1 LQLHKLELYGFKSFA
16 DKTEFVFDGGMT
28 VFCGPNGCGK
38 SNIVDAV
45 KWVLGEQSAKSLRGS
60 DMADV
65 IFNGTANRKSLGFA
79 EVSLTILNDK
89 GMLPVDY
96 REVRITR
103 RLYRS
108 GDSEYLINMQPVR
121 LRDIR
126 ELFMDTGIGMDAY
139 SVMEQ
144 GKIDAL
150 LQSNPSDR
158 RAVFEEAAGIS
169 KYKAKRRAAM
179 LKLDRVEQNLL
190 RLGDIIEEVEKQLR
204 SIKRQASAA
213 RRYKESSDLLNERKI
228 QLALHRY
235 HELGTHVKSVEDE
248 IRQARDGLQALRAA
262 AEKKEA
268 ERSELE
274 TSAIEMDKQIARVDS
289 ADAEIQSQ
297 MAAAEEAVN
306 LNRERMQELQLS
318 ESKYT
323 SEINTL
329 TNRLNDTRQ
338 ELERALEEIAAI
350 DEGLITETATLE
362 THLAAIN
369 EMTRQCLAIAR
380 DIEKQRIE
388 VTDIMRLA
396 ASHQNRL
403 SSLDAEQN
411 SIDSQTTRMTQ
422 RIEDRK
428 GELANIEERIIA
440 DVAGIDGLSDQLDG
454 HQAVMVEKQARRN
467 DVKTRVE
474 LLGDK
479 VAEKRSHLAA
489 RESRRQ
495 VLQDLEEKH
504 EGLNQGVVNILE
516 EMKSN
521 GGSASGVK
529 GIVADLMQADMH
541 YAPAL
546 EAALGES
553 AQFLVTESVE
563 HSIRAVEHLKQNQ
576 KGRATFLALDR
587 LQHNGHAPLPETNGS
602 FVGRAHELIRCDDA
616 HKPLFGNLLHNTLI
630 VSDLAGAVEMS
641 SNGFRNFR
649 LVTLEGDIIDS
660 GGAVT
665 GGSTQGRMGV
675 ISRKSE
681 LHAITAELVGLKAE
695 IQRLQEEYTQRA
707 HERDELE
714 IAIDELR
721 NKIHAATVDL
731 AEKRKELSRLT
742 ETKERFL
749 QEMQSARTELEELGR
764 SLERVDR
771 QKREV
776 QGQLEELRTREQAA
790 SSEIETMEAARKQ
803 KDDHRA
809 QLNAQATDLKVHIA
823 RQRER
828 SESLRFAGER
838 YRRSIEENEAA
849 IKRDKEEIELCGK
862 RRKDSAAVI
871 EQKQA
876 EIDRLIAERETLKQ
890 NSVELRNRRAEL
902 ADRLAD
908 LLEALK
914 ALRRDTEEREEATH
928 KLELKLNEIR
938 LRFDNLEETTRER
951 HRVSL
956 KELLGEFIAALE
968 AEEEPVDWDAL
979 RTEIEDLEGKI
990 QRMGNVNLNAID
1002 EQDQL
1007 ETRLSFL
1014 TTQRDDLAS
1023 AKNSLQ
1029 DVIRKINRTS
1039 REMFEQTFIAVRE
1052 NFGVTF
1058 RKLFG
1063 GGKAD
1068 IILEDDKDILEAG
1081 IEIVAKPPGKELR
1094 SISLL
1099 SGGEKSL
1106 TAVALLFAIFQSKPS
1121 PFCILDEVDAAL
1133 DEANTSRFIGMIRDF
1148 IESQFIIIS
1157 HSRRTIGSA
1166 DTLYGITMQE
1176 SGVSKRIAVKLEEMD
1191 EELEPEP
1198 EEAVA

>member
-1 LQLHKLELYGFKSFA
+1 MQLQKLELYGFKSFA
-16 DKTEFVFDGGMT
+16 DKTEFIFDNGMT

-60 DMADV
+60 EMADV

-96 REVRITR
+96 EEVRITR

-121 LRDIR
+121 LCDIR

-144 GKIDAL
+144 GKIDAV

-169 KYKAKRRAAM
+169 KYKAKKHAAM
-179 LKLDRVEQNLL
+179 LKLERVEQNLL

-213 RRYKESSDLLNERKI
+213 RRYKESSDLLNERKV

-235 HELGTHVKSVEDE
+235 HELGQDVKAVEDE
-248 IRQARDGLQALRAA
+248 IWQGRDKLQSLRSSS
-262 AEKKEA
+262 EKKEA
-268 ERSELE
+268 ERTELE
-274 TSAIEMDKQIARVDS
+274 TSAIEMDKKIARVDS

-306 LNRERMQELQLS
+306 LNRERMQELQLA

-323 SEINTL
+323 SEINML
-329 TNRLNDTRQ
+329 TSRLNDARR
-338 ELERALEEIAAI
+338 ELERSQHEIGAI
-350 DEGLITETATLE
+350 EDGLATETASLE
-362 THLAAIN
+362 AQLAAIK
-369 EMTRQCLAIAR
+369 EMTEQCMAIAR

-388 VTDIMRLA
+388 VMDLMRLT
-396 ASHQNRL
+396 ASQQNRL
-403 SSLDAEQN
+403 STLDAERN
-411 SIDSQTTRMTQ
+411 SIENQRTRITQ
-422 RIEDRK
+422 RIEDRR
-428 GELANIEERIIA
+428 GELAHIEERLTA
-440 DVAGIDGLSDQLDG
+440 DVGEIDSLSEQLDG
-454 HQAVMVEKQARRN
+454 YQVVMVEKQARRN

-479 VAEKRSHLAA
+479 IAEKRSHLAA

-504 EGLNQGVVNILE
+504 EGLNQGVVNILQ
-516 EMKSN
+516 EMKTN
-521 GGSASGVK
+521 GGGAAGVK
-529 GIVADLMQADMH
+529 GMVADLMQADMEH
-541 YAPAL
+541 APAL

-553 AQFLVTESVE
+553 AQYLVTESIA
-563 HSIRAVEHLKQNQ
+563 HSIRAVENLKQNQ
-576 KGRATFLALDR
+576 KGRATFLSLDR
-587 LQHNGHAPLPETNGS
+587 MEHNGHDPLPETNGC
-602 FVGRAHELIRCDDA
+602 FIGRAHELIQCDDA
-616 HKPLFGNLLHNTLI
+616 HKPLFASLLHNTLI
-630 VSDLAGAVEMS
+630 VTDLKGAVEMS
-641 SNGFRNFR
+641 SNGFRRFR

-660 GGAVT
+660 DGAVT
-665 GGSTQGRMGV
+665 GGSNQGRMGV

-681 LHAITAELVGLKAE
+681 LHAITAELQGLEAE
-695 IQRLQEEYTQRA
+695 IERLQEEYTQRA

-714 IAIDELR
+714 IAVDELR

-742 ETKERFL
+742 DTKERFAE
-749 QEMQSARTELEELGR
+749 EMESARTEFEELGR
-764 SLERVDR
+764 SLGQVSR
-771 QKREV
+771 QKMVV
-776 QGQLEELRTREQAA
+776 QIQLDELRSKEQAVR
-790 SSEIETMEAARKQ
+790 SQIETMDADRKE
-803 KDDHRA
+803 KDDQRA
-809 QLNAQATDLKVHIA
+809 GLEARATELKVHIA

-828 SESLRFAGER
+828 SESLKFAIER

-849 IKRDKEEIELCGK
+849 IERDRQEIELCG
-862 RRKDSAAVI
+862 RRRQDSAAVI
-871 EQKQA
+871 EQRQA
-876 EIDRLIAERETLKQ
+876 EIDRLIVEREALKQ

-902 ADRLAD
+902 AERLTAVQ
-908 LLEALK
+908 EELK
-914 ALRRDTEEREEATH
+914 ALRGEAEQREDGIH
-928 KLELKLNEIR
+928 KLELKLNETR
-938 LRFDNLEETTRER
+938 LRLDNLEETTRER

-956 KELLGEFIAALE
+956 KDTIAEFIAALE
-968 AEEEPVDWDAL
+968 AEEQPTDWNAL
-979 RTEIEDLEGKI
+979 RAEIENLEEKI

-1002 EQDQL
+1002 EQEQL
-1007 ETRLSFL
+1007 ETRDSFL
-1014 TTQRDDLAS
+1014 TSQRDDLAS

-1039 REMFEQTFIAVRE
+1039 RDMFQQTFIAVRE
-1052 NFGVTF
+1052 NFGITF

-1068 IILEDDKDILEAG
+1068 IILEEDKDILDAG

-1094 SISLL
+1094 SISLM

-1133 DEANTSRFIGMIRDF
+1133 DESNTDRFIAIIREF
-1148 IESQFIIIS
+1148 TESQFIIIS
-1157 HSRRTIGSA
+1157 HSRRTIASA

-1176 SGVSKRIAVKLEEMD
+1176 SGVSKRIAVKLEETS
-1191 EELEPEP
+1191 EELEPD
-1198 EEAVA
+1198 EAVA